1 MNMQELS
8 ARTGVAE
15 RQIRYLIAEGF
26 IPAPTG
32 GRATADY
39 SDEHVNGIE
48 RYSRLKSLG
57 FAPAAIKVLLHAG
70 QGVPFVVGPGLTLT
84 IDPKLIAS
92 GQDIELYAEKI
103 KAVLRQALQDGSHVK
118 P

>member
-8 ARTGVAE
+8 TISGVAE

-32 GRATADY
+32 GRATAEY
-39 SDEHVNGIE
+39 SDTHVNGIA
-48 RYSRLKSLG
+48 RYTRLKSLG
-57 FAPAAIKVLLHAG
+57 FAPAAIKVLLQAG
-70 QGVPFVVGPGLTLT
+70 QGIPFVVAEGLTLLV
-84 IDPKLIAS
+84 DPTLVAS
-92 GQDIELYAEKI
+92 GQDIELYAEQI
-103 KAVLRQALQDGSHVK
+103 KSVLHRALKDGSHDK

>member
-8 ARTGVAE
+8 ERTGVAE
-15 RQIRYLIAEGF
+15 RQIRYLIAEEF

-39 SDEHVNGIE
+39 SDTHINGIE
-48 RYSRLKSLG
+48 RYVRLKSLG
-57 FAPAAIKVLLHAG
+57 FAPAAIKVLLQAG
-70 QGVPFVVGPGLTLT
+70 QGVPFVVEPGLTLI
-84 IDPKLIAS
+84 IDPQLIAS
-92 GQDIELYAEKI
+92 GQDVEQYAEKI
-103 KAVLRQALQDGSHVK
+103 KAVLRHALKDGSHVK